1 MLWVVQALVG
11 WYVFS
16 GEESIVV
23 GREEVGNMGCCRIGF
38 AGVGVRAAERAG
50 WLDYLTSSFCFV
62 LS

>member
-1 MLWVVQALVG
+1 MG